1 MISPTTPP
9 LTLLMLPAEVFES
22 VLPFLSQYDL
32 AQCVRVSQAWN
43 RVFVPHLW
51 RTLDIRSH
59 RQLKRFLTS
68 ETQQALVKN
77 AKFVRALCI
86 IHKKLYHQFLPSRQT
101 LIAEPGVIR
110 IDVFAIGLFANLRA
124 LELHHLRHRRDDHD
138 LSIFALVRQNPSLR
152 RLKIDVKMDPR
163 ALVNLVTKYVPNLQ
177 DLDLSVTW
185 RGDVKVLLE
194 NLPEGIRTVGLRDV
208 HHMTPDN
215 VGKAT
220 RVVSGAS
227 STTMKRHH
235 ALESFS
241 IGGDLAGQDEDVL
254 LPFLESCSQ
263 NLKSF
268 GGKSS
273 VRFFHNARIAS
284 ALSDLGIFYKEP
296 SRQYLPPDES
306 DADVALGISLNPNC
320 TSIDL
325 QLRLVGPLAAAA
337 IVDNCE
343 RLEVLDIMDSGAR
356 GLLGSH
362 LQAILGKATRLRRL
376 RAHWLLAA
384 DKISATDILS
394 SEWATISLE
403 HVDLKIDVPRV
414 DDDTLSNNTEAL
426 QSSHDI
432 QRQVLRRFGQQTNL
446 RTLMIG
452 GMAVTPATGVFGHQR
467 NCLEMTLES
476 GLDELVGLRNL
487 ELLDIHHMDHRVGV
501 PELEWMDQNLLNL
514 RQLIGNKDLLPPRP
528 QTLRHLPPPPEND
541 LLVG

>member
-43 RVFVPHLW
+43 KVFVPHLW

-68 ETQQALVKN
+68 ETQLALVKN

-163 ALVNLVTKYVPNLQ
+163 ALVNLVTKYVPNLR

-208 HHMTPDN
+208 HHRTPDN
-215 VGKAT
+215 VGKAS

-394 SEWATISLE
+394 SEWATTSLE

-426 QSSHDI
+426 QSSHDT

-446 RTLMIG
+446 RTLIIG
-452 GMAVTPATGVFGHQR
+452 GMAVTPVFGHQR

-514 RQLIGNKDLLPPRP
+514 RQLIGMENSLTPPSPEIQQWLHTHRP
-528 QTLRHLPPPPEND
+528 EWR
-541 LLVG
+541 